1 MKRTATMRAALVLAA
16 AAIALAACGSTN
28 STTKAA
34 AAPAPAVSSG
44 PADNGVSAVDPD
56 TVVDRAKAALKQAKS
71 FHLKGGATEDGSPV
85 AVDLEVAGSDLAG
98 SITYDKVKLQVLT
111 VAGKDYLRTGKAGW
125 TKLAGKDGAAAA
137 ELLADRWVLVPAGGD
152 DDLGSFF
159 DLTKA
164 DNLLSFQGP
173 LTKGPSKRI
182 GDTAAVSVVD
192 KDGATMYVAA
202 TGEPYPLRLEE
213 KPGGDALVLS
223 EFGKTFPAIKAPTGS
238 NVIDLGKLG
247 A

>member
-85 AVDLEVAGSDLAG
+85 AVDLEVA
-98 SITYDKVKLQVLT
+98 V
-111 VAGKDYLRTGKAGW
+111 
-125 TKLAGKDGAAAA
+125 
-137 ELLADRWVLVPAGGD
+137 VPAGGD